1 MNTFLWTAISNP
13 QENLGRTFEW
23 LCEQAWS
30 ASNAGNHEEG
40 YRQARRLLL
49 EPQLGDFLQANCHLL
64 LTSSDD
70 KASVHGEE
78 AVALYQKLIDK
89 GGPGA
94 PLGYYN
100 DLLAEAK
107 RLLERARAREAEERQ
122 RWAGMTDS
130 QVTKAKVEEILDQL
144 KKDDGEAGP
153 EGEEDAQ

>member
-1 MNTFLWTAISNP
+1 MP
-13 QENLGRTFEW
+13 V
-23 LCEQAWS
+23 
-30 ASNAGNHEEG
+30 
-40 YRQARRLLL
+40 RR
-49 EPQLGDFLQANCHLL
+49 
-64 LTSSDD
+64 
-70 KASVHGEE
+70 VHGEE

-100 DLLAEAK
+100 DLLAEAR